1 MEKTV
6 KMRRSMAKKPTW
18 ITIPERRAEM
28 PLGAAEWASGSQ
40 ECSGTMAAFT
50 PKPVITRTRAAITG
64 SSGQPEIW
72 AAISDMERLP
82 E

>member
-1 MEKTV
+1 
-6 KMRRSMAKKPTW
+6 
-18 ITIPERRAEM
+18 M